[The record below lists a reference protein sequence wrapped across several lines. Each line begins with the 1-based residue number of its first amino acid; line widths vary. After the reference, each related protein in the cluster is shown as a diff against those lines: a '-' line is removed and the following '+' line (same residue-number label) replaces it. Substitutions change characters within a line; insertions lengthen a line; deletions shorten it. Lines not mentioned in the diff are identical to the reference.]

1 MKKIVLTAA
10 TAGVVFAAVAS
21 AHTGATGVVL
31 ERMNG
36 MSAMQDVVRDL
47 TPMMRGEIDYDPDAV
62 IAGAATLETHAGE
75 TMTELFPEGSDGGVS
90 YARSEI
96 WEDWERFAELAED
109 LEILAVGLASASVN
123 PPGSTMPES
132 DGDSMMGG
140 SSLMGGGTSMMGGG
154 ATPALD
160 AAVLADMPVDRV
172 FTMVAQSCS
181 ACHTSYRAEQD

>member
-36 MSAMQDVVRDL
+36 MSAMQDVVRTL

-62 IAGAATLETHAGE
+62 IAGAATLEAHAGE
-75 TMTELFPEGSDGGVS
+75 TMTELFPEGSDGEVS
-90 YARSEI
+90 YARPEI
-96 WEDWERFAELAED
+96 WEDWERFAELAEG
-109 LEILAVGLASASVN
+109 LETLAVALASASAN
-123 PPGSTMPES
+123 PPGSSMPES
-132 DGDSMMGG
+132 DGGTSM
-140 SSLMGGGTSMMGGG
+140 MGGGTSMMGGG
-154 ATPALD
+154 SASSLD
-160 AAVLADMPVDRV
+160 AATLADMPVDRV

-181 ACHTSYRAEQD
+181 ACHTSFRAEQD